1 MYDEKPRLSTVDQDE
16 ATRCVAALGGSGA
29 RPEVVPLVE
38 VRSGRT
44 TWSVIA
50 NFGNRRSFVDL
61 DAALSGEAVEVEPP
75 PMRWLALYLSPEAL
89 RREWGASAP
98 DLKRKGRPGRTER

>member
-1 MYDEKPRLSTVDQDE
+1 MYDGVRLSTADQGE
-16 ATRCVAALGGSGA
+16 AEKCVAALGESGA
-29 RPEVVPLVE
+29 LPEIVPLVE

-75 PMRWLALYLSPEAL
+75 PIRWLALYLSPEAL
-89 RREWGASAP
+89 RREWGASTA
-98 DLKRKGRPGRTER
+98 DLKRKGRRGQA